1 MNFSLFIVML
11 ADKYCAFLLIFISI
25 WFFSVVSDI
34 FMQFF
39 LLKFNWSIVRT
50 TTRCLVFLH
59 WLFYIVKHL
68 KFTVWC
74 LCETFQFVSYL
85 HWLVLSHLYW
95 LSFSFYFLF
104 VMSYV
109 HHKLTFLSHYTF
121 LSWID
126 LKFKNRLNFALLKKL
141 ITLFVR

>member
-59 WLFYIVKHL
+59 
-68 KFTVWC
+68 
-74 LCETFQFVSYL
+74 
-85 HWLVLSHLYW
+85 
-95 LSFSFYFLF
+95 
-104 VMSYV
+104 
-109 HHKLTFLSHYTF
+109 
-121 LSWID
+121 
-126 LKFKNRLNFALLKKL
+126 
-141 ITLFVR
+141 